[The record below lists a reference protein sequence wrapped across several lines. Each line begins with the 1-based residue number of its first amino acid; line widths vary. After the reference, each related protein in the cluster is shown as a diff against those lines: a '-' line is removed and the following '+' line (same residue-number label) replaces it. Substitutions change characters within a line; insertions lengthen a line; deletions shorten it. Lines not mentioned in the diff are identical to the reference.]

1 MLLEALKKVVS
12 HEDLTEEEASLA
24 MDDIM
29 NGNATPSQIGG
40 FLVALSMKGET
51 IPEITG
57 CAMSMRSKA
66 KKVEIRDYAIDTCGT
81 GGDGGRTFNI
91 STAVAIIA
99 AAAGVKVAKHG
110 NKAVSSKSGSADV
123 LEALGVR
130 IDMSPDKVKRC
141 VDKAGIGFLF
151 APRYHLSIKNVAGPR
166 RELGTRTIFNI
177 LGPLT
182 NPAYVKGQVVGVYD
196 GSLTRKIA
204 EVLRNLGAKKALVV
218 HGMDGLDEITTTTK
232 TMVSEI
238 KEGKIFDYEIDP
250 QDYNI
255 PYARVEDIS
264 GSDAKYN
271 ADLIIRIFEGERGPA
286 RDIVLLNA
294 AAALYVGNLVE
305 DIKEGL
311 EKAAQV
317 VDSGAAYEKLN
328 EFVRVSRELAV

>member
-1 MLLEALKKVVS
+1 
-12 HEDLTEEEASLA
+12 
-24 MDDIM
+24 
-29 NGNATPSQIGG
+29 
-40 FLVALSMKGET
+40 
-51 IPEITG
+51 
-57 CAMSMRSKA
+57 
-66 KKVEIRDYAIDTCGT
+66 
-81 GGDGGRTFNI
+81 
-91 STAVAIIA
+91 
-99 AAAGVKVAKHG
+99 
-110 NKAVSSKSGSADV
+110 
-123 LEALGVR
+123 
-130 IDMSPDKVKRC
+130 
-141 VDKAGIGFLF
+141 
-151 APRYHLSIKNVAGPR
+151 
-166 RELGTRTIFNI
+166 
-177 LGPLT
+177 LT

-204 EVLRNLGAKKALVV
+204 EVLRNLGTKKALVV

-255 PYARVEDIS
+255 PYARMEDIS

-271 ADLIIRIFEGERGPA
+271 ADLIIRIFKGERGPA

-294 AAALYVGNLVE
+294 AAALYVGNAVE

-317 VDSGAAYEKLN
+317 IDSGAAYEKLN